1 MTTIILILVACATTI
16 TSVVNF
22 AKPAYDQFAGKF
34 TATINIAL
42 SFILWII
49 TSASVV
55 PFLWLD
61 LPGWAIVLIGLALGT
76 GSNIFYDLRELVKN
90 TGDRLKWKEK

>member
-42 SFILWII
+42 SFIL
-49 TSASVV
+49 
-55 PFLWLD
+55 
-61 LPGWAIVLIGLALGT
+61 
-76 GSNIFYDLRELVKN
+76 
-90 TGDRLKWKEK
+90 